1 LGRLDKGWFYCY
13 KILVY
18 IYLGF
23 TIVDTLYNFALAIYA
38 LFDSEGDS
46 RTSFAFAMSDLYLI
60 WFLHC
65 QLEAIKYRDF
75 TAAREAMN
83 GFILFLV
90 IKTAIIL
97 IAFYFL
103 YNYFNVTFAILLGA
117 PFIVFL
123 CVFFGSVQVYLLLK
137 KNQPGQYQ
145 NMNHVAP

>member
-1 LGRLDKGWFYCY
+1 LDRLDKGWFYCY
-13 KILVY
+13 KIVVY

-23 TIVDTLYNFALAIYA
+23 TILETLSNFALAIYA
-38 LFDSEGDS
+38 LFSSGGDP

-65 QLEAIKYRDF
+65 QLEAINNMDF

-83 GFILFLV
+83 GFILFIV
-90 IKTAIIL
+90 IKTALLL

-103 YNYFNVTFAILLGA
+103 YDYLDVTSAILYGA
-117 PFIVFL
+117 PFIVFV

-137 KNQPGQYQ
+137 KNQSGGYQ